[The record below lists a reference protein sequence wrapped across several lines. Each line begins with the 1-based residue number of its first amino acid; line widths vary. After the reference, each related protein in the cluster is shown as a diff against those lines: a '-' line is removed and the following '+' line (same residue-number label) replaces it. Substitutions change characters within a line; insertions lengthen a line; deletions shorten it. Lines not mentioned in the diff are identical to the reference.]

1 MATAFLRFPAACKSQ
16 LREVDWG
23 RISQGGHVQDNG
35 HILTV
40 QLSDASFDG
49 HPLVELL
56 EDRQIPFDFH
66 VQGQADCDEY
76 NLYVRFRNGEEVYQE
91 ITSSTGE
98 INLGEL
104 HQLLQQGT
112 EESRQRARLMVW
124 SALESR
130 KPLGPSL
137 EDIAQGVMAR

>member
-1 MATAFLRFPAACKSQ
+1 MATAFLRFPTACKSQ
-16 LREVDWG
+16 LSEVDWG
-23 RISQGGHVQDNG
+23 RISQGGRVQDNG

-40 QLSDASFDG
+40 QLSDANFDG
-49 HPLVELL
+49 HPSVELL
-56 EDRQIPFDFH
+56 EDRQIPLDFH

-104 HQLLQQGT
+104 H
-112 EESRQRARLMVW
+112 
-124 SALESR
+124 
-130 KPLGPSL
+130 
-137 EDIAQGVMAR
+137 